1 MVLWSRIKRSPLGSL
16 SAWRKV
22 VYPLMVVMFLSML
35 GLSIY
40 EIYVQEAGPDA
51 SAYIGVPPDNG
62 DLPPADWYGGFLRL
76 KPGADTRFPSN
87 MIDLFETN
95 QPGVV
100 SDDKALYVDGA
111 AIDAVLINA
120 TVIGD
125 PTQYRVYAIG
135 KEPQETTTRL
145 LGGGRVLAIQP
156 TSGLWAPGSYIV
168 DAPSGGM
175 FDTSRVYYAF
185 SIK

>member
-1 MVLWSRIKRSPLGSL
+1 
-16 SAWRKV
+16 
-22 VYPLMVVMFLSML
+22 
-35 GLSIY
+35 
-40 EIYVQEAGPDA
+40 
-51 SAYIGVPPDNG
+51 VPPDAG
-62 DLPPADWYGGFLRL
+62 DLPPADYKGAFLRL
-76 KPGADTRFPSN
+76 KPGADSRFPSN
-87 MIDLFETN
+87 MVQLLETS

-100 SDDKALYVDGA
+100 SDDKALYVDAA
-111 AIDAVLINA
+111 AIDAVLMNE

-125 PTQYRVYAIG
+125 PTQYRVYAVG
-135 KEPQETTTRL
+135 KEPQDTTTHL
-145 LGGGRVLAIQP
+145 LGGGRVLSVQP